1 MAYYPKSQITT
12 NLYTNGDE
20 YALITTKEA
29 YEGYYYKL
37 STNKKYVGRNPNNG
51 EGVELIPITPQPLAT
66 STLTSQD
73 NYIGTTENL
82 FDINVKS
89 KYYNNILTNI
99 YPKFD
104 DFERRILPSPYY
116 PTPTDK
122 ERLIGEYRRY
132 FAKKNNELIYIEI
145 SKETYTKFK
154 SNDPE
159 SASDLYECLYL
170 PWNLGYLSGET
181 NKNIVSIVEKNNKW
195 YGFTS
200 YFRGNFG

>member
-122 ERLIGEYRRY
+122 ERLIVPGAAPPASQFNQASEY
-132 FAKKNNELIYIEI
+132 
-145 SKETYTKFK
+145 SCCKEERL
-154 SNDPE
+154 S
-159 SASDLYECLYL
+159 CLRQF
-170 PWNLGYLSGET
+170 PQST
-181 NKNIVSIVEKNNKW
+181 QVSQARW
-195 YGFTS
+195 AGTS
-200 YFRGNFG
+200 YEVEAGFGKTVFM